1 MRLSFSIAVA
11 VLALALVGGTAAQ
24 PLVAKPA
31 VRALRGSAAGVQG
44 TGFKP
49 GEQVV
54 VTLFVAARVRETKRL
69 VATKAGSF
77 VARFVYE
84 IPTCTPWLVR
94 VVGPKSGRL
103 WYRSVVRECSP
114 K

>member
-1 MRLSFSIAVA
+1 VRLSLSIAVT

-31 VRALRGSAAGVQG
+31 VRALRGSATAVQG

-49 GEQVV
+49 GEHLV
-54 VTLFVAARVRETKRL
+54 VTLFVAAQVRETKRR

-77 VARFVYE
+77 VARFAYE
-84 IPTCTPWLVR
+84 IPACTPWLVR

-103 WYRSVVRECSP
+103 WYRSLARECSP
-114 K
+114 T